1 MLDINGLFCTDLQMF
16 IPCAFYVLRIKKL
29 KKNTQIV
36 KILNSVNVMPK
47 KKKTFLFAVPYNE
60 VYSTDTLPTEIFKF
74 IC

>member
-1 MLDINGLFCTDLQMF
+1 MVTLNIKTGLDPVLDINGLFCTDLQMF

-47 KKKTFLFAVPYNE
+47 
-60 VYSTDTLPTEIFKF
+60 
-74 IC
+74 